1 MRALTPRAPRTWMGT
16 LWHWRVEAREAWGP
30 PCGVEESRRG
40 RGGHM
45 RVGESN
51 MIRIFISNISI
62 DDVTI
67 MYLAKNFRPGDG
79 PKWPSV

>member
-1 MRALTPRAPRTWMGT
+1 MEGK
-16 LWHWRVEAREAWGP
+16 
-30 PCGVEESRRG
+30 
-40 RGGHM
+40 GGHM

-51 MIRIFISNISI
+51 MIRIIISNISI